1 MPQPHDL
8 GHGLLIAI
16 SSPSGG
22 GKTTIIHEV
31 QKRRPEIGY
40 SVSCTTRKPRTGEI
54 NGKDYIFLSE
64 REFKQHIEHDEFL
77 EWESVHGYLYGTLI
91 ETVSRAKH
99 AGQHLLFDIDVYG
112 AQSLKRAFP
121 DSLLIFLNPP
131 DLDTLMLRLKSRA
144 KDSQEEI
151 DNRLK
156 RVEIEMEIGQQFD
169 IVIVNDKLDDTVN
182 QVIKAIDQRLANN
195 VKNQSDT

>member
-1 MPQPHDL
+1 MPQPHDSE
-8 GHGLLIAI
+8 HGLLIAI

-22 GKTTIIHEV
+22 GKTTVIREV
-31 QKRRPEIGY
+31 RKRRLEFGY
-40 SVSCTTRKPRTGEI
+40 SVSCTTREPRTGET
-54 NGKDYIFLSE
+54 NDKDYIFLTE
-64 REFKQHIEHDEFL
+64 QEFKQRIERDEFL
-77 EWESVHGYLYGTLI
+77 EWESVHGYWYGTLK
-91 ETVSRAKH
+91 ETVSRAKN

-131 DLDTLMLRLKSRA
+131 DLDTLILRLKSRA
-144 KDSQEEI
+144 KDSQQEI

-169 IVIVNDKLDDTVN
+169 VIIINDELNETVN
-182 QVIKAIDQRLANN
+182 QVIKAIEQRLA
-195 VKNQSDT
+195 KNS